1 MAEKKGLPQTG
12 GKGGKDDNGKN
23 EKPDKKFFENL
34 FAPLKESVSN
44 FANTI
49 REQGGSQ
56 VSEGFKQLG
65 LTSGPLGAVLGDMV
79 EKIQGLGNVL
89 AGSFKLISSPF
100 KAMGNAIFGSKEDT
114 EDSNED
120 LEEAKDE
127 NTEKIKEHTE
137 ALDENIKNRKK
148 TDKKETKHRKG
159 MMGGLARFAPML
171 IFIIGGILLLFAAF
185 KAEAFAALGVIGREI
200 GERAAALGQSLKTAF
215 DDVVTKTK
223 NFGAK
228 IAQGAD
234 DLVTSLKNRFPN
246 ATKTVSD
253 LATKGKDLVKTGVQ
267 KAGNFFSNAFQGAKN
282 FVSSAGE
289 KIAGGA
295 NYVKEK
301 FAKAGKFVANAG
313 KTALKRLPL
322 IGGAIESFMDAKDNK
337 AAYENLKAAYQDGT
351 EVPKADGSLGPIT
364 DEEWAEIDKQYKASI
379 AGSVAKGAGSTAAGT
394 GAAVLA
400 APLLA
405 LGPLGWLAYG
415 VTVVGASIVG
425 GKAADTVAT
434 NMAEGMIDA
443 DDSMV
448 DFDTLASQVPDTSNA
463 IKQATD
469 DVVAVSETATGGE
482 SGSAVVVQQ
491 NNNSSGTQVYG
502 NSPSVD
508 DSGLNASYAT

>member
-1 MAEKKGLPQTG
+1 
-12 GKGGKDDNGKN
+12 
-23 EKPDKKFFENL
+23 
-34 FAPLKESVSN
+34 
-44 FANTI
+44 
-49 REQGGSQ
+49 
-56 VSEGFKQLG
+56 
-65 LTSGPLGAVLGDMV
+65 
-79 EKIQGLGNVL
+79 
-89 AGSFKLISSPF
+89 
-100 KAMGNAIFGSKEDT
+100 
-114 EDSNED
+114 
-120 LEEAKDE
+120 
-127 NTEKIKEHTE
+127 
-137 ALDENIKNRKK
+137 
-148 TDKKETKHRKG
+148 
-159 MMGGLARFAPML
+159 
-171 IFIIGGILLLFAAF
+171 
-185 KAEAFAALGVIGREI
+185 
-200 GERAAALGQSLKTAF
+200 
-215 DDVVTKTK
+215 
-223 NFGAK
+223 
-228 IAQGAD
+228 
-234 DLVTSLKNRFPN
+234 
-246 ATKTVSD
+246 
-253 LATKGKDLVKTGVQ
+253 
-267 KAGNFFSNAFQGAKN
+267 
-282 FVSSAGE
+282 
-289 KIAGGA
+289 
-295 NYVKEK
+295 
-301 FAKAGKFVANAG
+301 
-313 KTALKRLPL
+313 
-322 IGGAIESFMDAKDNK
+322 MDAKDNK

>member
-148 TDKKETKHRKG
+148 TDKKEDKHRKG

-171 IFIIGGILLLFAAF
+171 IFIIGGIQLH
-185 KAEAFAALGVIGREI
+185 V
-200 GERAAALGQSLKTAF
+200 
-215 DDVVTKTK
+215 
-223 NFGAK
+223 
-228 IAQGAD
+228 
-234 DLVTSLKNRFPN
+234 
-246 ATKTVSD
+246 
-253 LATKGKDLVKTGVQ
+253 
-267 KAGNFFSNAFQGAKN
+267 
-282 FVSSAGE
+282 
-289 KIAGGA
+289 
-295 NYVKEK
+295 
-301 FAKAGKFVANAG
+301 
-313 KTALKRLPL
+313 
-322 IGGAIESFMDAKDNK
+322 
-337 AAYENLKAAYQDGT
+337 
-351 EVPKADGSLGPIT
+351 
-364 DEEWAEIDKQYKASI
+364 
-379 AGSVAKGAGSTAAGT
+379 
-394 GAAVLA
+394 
-400 APLLA
+400 
-405 LGPLGWLAYG
+405 
-415 VTVVGASIVG
+415 
-425 GKAADTVAT
+425 
-434 NMAEGMIDA
+434 
-443 DDSMV
+443 
-448 DFDTLASQVPDTSNA
+448 
-463 IKQATD
+463 
-469 DVVAVSETATGGE
+469 
-482 SGSAVVVQQ
+482 
-491 NNNSSGTQVYG
+491 
-502 NSPSVD
+502 
-508 DSGLNASYAT
+508 